1 MASFLAEFAAKN
13 HGPYIVRHFD
23 QGRHCRSYREE
34 ACQVEASQAV
44 AALEGGASPLPN
56 EV

>member
-13 HGPYIVRHFD
+13 HGPYIVRRFD
-23 QGRHCRSYREE
+23 QGSHCRSYQEE
-34 ACQVEASQAV
+34 ACQVVASQAV